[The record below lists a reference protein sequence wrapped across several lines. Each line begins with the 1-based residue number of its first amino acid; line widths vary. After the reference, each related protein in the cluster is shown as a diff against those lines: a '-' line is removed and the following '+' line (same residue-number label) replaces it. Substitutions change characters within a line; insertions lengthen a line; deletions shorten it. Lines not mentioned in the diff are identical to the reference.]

1 MIDTHAHIDDP
12 QYAEEFD
19 AFIKSQQEGGV
30 ERIIV
35 PGVSAASIAPVRE
48 ACLRYPGYLLPAI
61 GLHPEDVKEDWRQQ
75 LALIEAELNARPDFY
90 VAIGEIG
97 LDYYW
102 DTTFKAEQHEVL
114 RIQLRWALE
123 RDLPVLI
130 HNREATEDC
139 IRIIGEQPA
148 LRGIIHC
155 FSGSK
160 ETAKIWIDRGW
171 YLGIGGILTFKN
183 CKLKETLTSV
193 PLERLVLET
202 DAPYM
207 APVPYRGQRNES
219 RYMSEVVKMLAEIY
233 KTSFETVNEVTTS
246 NAKALFRLK

>member
-1 MIDTHAHIDDP
+1 MVDTHAHIDDP

-19 AFIKSQQEGGV
+19 AFILSQQQGGV

-48 ACLRYPGYLLPAI
+48 VCLRYPGYLLPAI
-61 GLHPEDVKEDWRQQ
+61 GLHPEDVKEDWKQQ
-75 LALIEAELNARPDFY
+75 LELLEAELNAHPDFY

-102 DTTFKAEQHEVL
+102 DTTFKAEQHEAL

-130 HNREATEDC
+130 HNREATADC
-139 IRIIGEQPA
+139 IRILGEEPA

-155 FSGSK
+155 FSGSR

-183 CKLKETLTSV
+183 CKLKETLESV
-193 PLERLVLET
+193 PLDRLVLET

-207 APVPYRGQRNES
+207 APVPYRGKRNES
-219 RYMSEVVKMLAEIY
+219 RFMSEVVKMLAEIY
-233 KTSFETVNEVTTS
+233 KVSPEEVNRVTTS
-246 NAKALFRLK
+246 NANALFRLK